1 MTHLRSLISK
11 EDTSSSE
18 YKIDDIDNPNGW
30 DWKELDWLFGMGFVP
45 EGETRLQYNHSK
57 GKHQN
62 VQSIQLKITIYKD
75 KRGYWLIMN
84 DRRHVFRT
92 FIDMINHIDKYGAV
106 EV

>member
-57 GKHQN
+57 GRDIKMF
-62 VQSIQLKITIYKD
+62 IQF
-75 KRGYWLIMN
+75 
-84 DRRHVFRT
+84 H
-92 FIDMINHIDKYGAV
+92 
-106 EV
+106 